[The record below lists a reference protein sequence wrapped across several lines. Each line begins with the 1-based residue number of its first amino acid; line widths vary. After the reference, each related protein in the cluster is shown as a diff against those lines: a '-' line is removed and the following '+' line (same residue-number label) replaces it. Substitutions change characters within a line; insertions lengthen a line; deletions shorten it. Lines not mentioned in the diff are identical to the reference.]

1 MNWKGLLFA
10 GGAVL
15 VSLIEPK
22 VERPK
27 VAAVYVRV
35 STNKQDVD
43 NQLLQL
49 RPYCERSHY
58 VIGQEYIDIVSGAED
73 NRPAF
78 NQLFRDTH
86 QRKFDVIVFWAIDR
100 FSRKGMVF
108 TVQKL
113 QELKNLGIDW
123 DSFQEQ
129 YFRTLGP
136 FGDVVLAIMATLA
149 KMERERLS
157 ERTKAGLARK
167 RLTGWVPGRK
177 KGEKDK
183 KPRRRKGYYDNQ
195 NWAGQKKGGY
205 PQGTESPP
213 QLVRYG
219 ADYMYPKQENTP
231 VIKAG
236 DSQDSGKAIQVP
248 ESVGVEP
255 HPADKIK
262 GEEL

>member
-1 MNWKGLLFA
+1 MNWINLLGLVV
-10 GGAVL
+10 GA
-15 VSLIEPK
+15 LISIVEPK
-22 VERPK
+22 AEKLK

-78 NQLFRDTH
+78 NQLFKDAH
-86 QRKFDVIVFWAIDR
+86 QRKFDVLVFWAIDR

-167 RLTGWVPGRK
+167 RLTGWIPGRK
-177 KGEKDK
+177 KGVKDL

-205 PQGTESPP
+205 HEGTETPP

-219 ADYMYPKQENTP
+219 AGTLAPKEENTP
-231 VIKAG
+231 VI
-236 DSQDSGKAIQVP
+236 SGPKEEV
-248 ESVGVEP
+248 
-255 HPADKIK
+255 K
-262 GEEL
+262 GEEAI

>member
-1 MNWKGLLFA
+1 MNWINLLGLVV
-10 GGAVL
+10 GA
-15 VSLIEPK
+15 LISIVEPK
-22 VERPK
+22 AEKLK

-78 NQLFRDTH
+78 NQLFKDAH
-86 QRKFDVIVFWAIDR
+86 QRKFDVLVFWAIDR

-157 ERTKAGLARK
+157 ERTKAQVEAN
-167 RLTGWVPGRK
+167 RLQAELVEELRLVRTG
-177 KGEKDK
+177 
-183 KPRRRKGYYDNQ
+183 
-195 NWAGQKKGGY
+195 KGG
-205 PQGTESPP
+205 GRGWLGR
-213 QLVRYG
+213 LVG
-219 ADYMYPKQENTP
+219 GVLA
-231 VIKAG
+231 V
-236 DSQDSGKAIQVP
+236 
-248 ESVGVEP
+248 VGVFF
-255 HPADKIK
+255 
-262 GEEL
+262 GRGWLW